1 MARAYHL
8 DVHFAQERARM
19 PNNIGHFAIEADNL
33 PRARRFYEAVFGWR
47 FTPWGP
53 PDFFQIRTGDD
64 RNPGVQGAL
73 QRRNEPLSG
82 SGNRAY
88 TCTIGVDSIEDI
100 MAKVRAHGG
109 RITME
114 PFVIVGVGTLIYIED
129 TECNRLGA
137 MRYDQKAGVV
147 E

>member
-1 MARAYHL
+1 
-8 DVHFAQERARM
+8 M
-19 PNNIGHFAIEADNL
+19 PNNIAHFAIDADNV

-53 PDFFQIRTGDD
+53 P
-64 RNPGVQGAL
+64 
-73 QRRNEPLSG
+73 E
-82 SGNRAY
+82 
-88 TCTIGVDSIEDI
+88 
-100 MAKVRAHGG
+100 VRAQGG
-109 RITME
+109 HITME

-129 TECNRLGA
+129 TEGNRVGA